1 MSCVAYIAI
10 LLITNTSFAIATLL
24 YAKDAAAGKKE
35 WWENSC
41 SPLEEQDGDD
51 YDDDEHYCKNG
62 AHNPKHLRLF
72 HTGLHNV
79 FILHDDGVRVWA
91 GREGPL
97 QRERV

>member
-1 MSCVAYIAI
+1 MI
-10 LLITNTSFAIATLL
+10 
-24 YAKDAAAGKKE
+24 AAAGRKE
-35 WWENSC
+35 SWENSC

-72 HTGLHNV
+72 HTGLHKI

-97 QRERV
+97 QRERERESELSLCYSDA